1 VKVLITGGAGFI
13 GSHLC
18 EILVKK
24 GWQVFCMDNFI
35 TGSPSNI
42 SHLQGNPNFLFIEH
56 DVTKPIE
63 INGGIDYILHFA
75 SPASPV
81 DYLKFPIQTLKVG
94 SLGTHNTL
102 GLAKAKKA
110 VFLLASTS
118 EIYGDPLVHPQK
130 EDYWGNVNSIGPR
143 GVYDEAKRFAEALT
157 MAYYRVYGIN
167 VKIARIFNTFG
178 GRMRLNDGRV
188 VPNFIYQALNNI
200 PLTVYGD
207 GTQTRSFCY
216 IDDLVEGI
224 YRLLM
229 SDLNEPVNL
238 GNPAEMSILEF
249 AKLILKITG
258 ISSEITYLPL
268 PKDDPRKRQPDISK
282 AKQFLQWEP
291 KIGIEDGLART
302 IAWFKMHMKPAGKGP
317 LSREN
322 VIESLRDVAD
332 PELGISIVDMGL
344 IKDVEIIKQEK
355 GDFVRVKMTLTTPHC
370 PLMGYIV
377 KSVKERIEGIPG
389 VVGADV
395 ELV

>member
-1 VKVLITGGAGFI
+1 
-13 GSHLC
+13 
-18 EILVKK
+18 
-24 GWQVFCMDNFI
+24 
-35 TGSPSNI
+35 
-42 SHLQGNPNFLFIEH
+42 
-56 DVTKPIE
+56 
-63 INGGIDYILHFA
+63 
-75 SPASPV
+75 
-81 DYLKFPIQTLKVG
+81 
-94 SLGTHNTL
+94 
-102 GLAKAKKA
+102 
-110 VFLLASTS
+110 
-118 EIYGDPLVHPQK
+118 
-130 EDYWGNVNSIGPR
+130 
-143 GVYDEAKRFAEALT
+143 
-157 MAYYRVYGIN
+157 
-167 VKIARIFNTFG
+167 
-178 GRMRLNDGRV
+178 
-188 VPNFIYQALNNI
+188 
-200 PLTVYGD
+200 
-207 GTQTRSFCY
+207 
-216 IDDLVEGI
+216 
-224 YRLLM
+224 
-229 SDLNEPVNL
+229 
-238 GNPAEMSILEF
+238 